1 MPHRIAE
8 GLARLRAHWIYALQA
23 GFAAGLA
30 YWASMTFFGHIQPF
44 FAPMSV
50 LIVLSTTGGERFRKS
65 IELIVGCAIGVG
77 LGDLLISVV
86 GTGIWQIAVGV
97 TAAVL
102 LGVTIDKGP
111 LVANQ
116 AAFASI
122 LVSTILPPGTEGGF
136 NRMIDALVGG
146 FVGLI
151 VISIFPESPL
161 RAGRREIAKMMGI
174 AASVLHDTAE
184 SLRTQDAARIQAA
197 LQKVRGTQG
206 GINDM
211 ISAAKTGQEAVRI
224 SPLLWRQR
232 RRIKS
237 MIRILHPVD
246 NCIRNTRVL
255 ARRAY
260 VLVED
265 HDTVSDEQ
273 IALIEDLAEVIEQL
287 QDIFLG
293 KETEHIELPRLVK
306 RLRYIGAQAGLE
318 VAEGRV
324 LSAQVVLGQ
333 SRSIIVDLLQ
343 ICGLSRKSA
352 QAVLRPTSQHPAQPP
367 ELWEG

>member
-8 GLARLRAHWIYALQA
+8 GLARLKAHWIYALQA
-23 GFAAGLA
+23 GLAAGLA
-30 YWASMTFFGHIQPF
+30 YWASMTIFGHIQPF
-44 FAPMSV
+44 FAPMAV
-50 LIVLSTTGGERFRKS
+50 IIVLSTTGGERFRKS
-65 IELIVGCAIGVG
+65 VELIVGCAIGVG

-86 GTGIWQIAVGV
+86 GPGIWQISIGV
-97 TAAVL
+97 IAAVL
-102 LGVTIDKGP
+102 LGITIDKGP

-122 LVSTILPPGTEGGF
+122 LVATILPPGTEGGF

-146 FVGLI
+146 IVGLI
-151 VISIFPESPL
+151 VISVFPESPL
-161 RAGRREIAKMMGI
+161 RAGRREIAKILGI
-174 AASVLHDTAE
+174 AATVLHETAE
-184 SLRTQDAARIQAA
+184 SLRTHDAARIQAA
-197 LQKVRGTQG
+197 LQKARGTQG

-232 RRIKS
+232 RRLKS

-255 ARRAY
+255 ARRALI
-260 VLVED
+260 LVED
-265 HDTVSDEQ
+265 ADTVSNEQ
-273 IALIEDLAEVIEQL
+273 IDIIEELAAVIEQL
-287 QDIFLG
+287 QAIFHG
-293 KETEHIELPRLVK
+293 KDAEHTALPRLVK
-306 RLRYIGAQAGLE
+306 KLRYIGAQAGLE

-324 LSAQVVLGQ
+324 LSAHMILGQ

-367 ELWEG
+367 EIWED